1 MGERTLLVK
10 FLCARSPSPG
20 TLRPRDLGDAQSAMP
35 RSLITPKMA
44 APISHMTR
52 PAGALSGVVRW

>member
-10 FLCARSPSPG
+10 LLYAGSPSPG
-20 TLRPRDLGDAQSAMP
+20 THRPRDLRDAQSAVP

-52 PAGALSGVVRW
+52 PAGALSGVVQW